1 MRQVIQS
8 LKNGE
13 LIVEEVPAPVV
24 VPGRVLVRNR
34 FSFVSP
40 GTERANREIAK
51 SSLLEKARQ
60 RPDQVKKVFEKIQTE
75 GFASTFQ
82 KVKSRLEEPVPLGYS
97 CAGEV
102 LAVGEGVKGLFPGD
116 RVACAGAGYANHADV
131 VCVPKNL
138 VVKIPDGVTDE
149 DACAATLCAIALQG
163 VRVTDPRIGEV
174 VGVIGLGLLGLITVQ
189 ILKANGCRVFGVD
202 LDPEALERAL
212 AQGADR
218 AVLRKENLVEIA
230 ASMTSGEGLDAVIL
244 TAATDSND
252 PVELAGTLCRR
263 KGRVI
268 AVGTLPME
276 IPRRIYYP
284 KELELR
290 LSTSYGPGRYD
301 PEYEERGKDY
311 PYAYVRFT
319 EQRNL
324 ETALSLMAQ
333 GRLRI
338 APLVTHTFPIE
349 EAEKAYALVEGK
361 TEDLILVLIQNGLI
375 AQPHLGDDAAAH
387 AVDDIGLDGFFGQ

>member
-1 MRQVIQS
+1 MKQVIQS
-8 LKNGE
+8 LRSGE
-13 LIVEEVPAPVV
+13 LAVEEVPAPIV
-24 VPGRVLVRNR
+24 VPGRVLVKNR

-60 RPDQVKKVFEKIQTE
+60 RPDQVKKVLEKIQTE
-75 GFASTFQ
+75 GFSSTFQ

-97 CAGEV
+97 SAGEV
-102 LAVGEGVKGLFPGD
+102 IAVGDGVEGLFPGD
-116 RVACAGAGYANHADV
+116 RVACAGAGYANHAEI

-138 VVKIPDGVTDE
+138 VAKIPEGVADE
-149 DACAATLCAIALQG
+149 EACAATLCAIALQG
-163 VRVTDPRIGEV
+163 VRVADLRLGEA
-174 VGVIGLGLLGLITVQ
+174 VGVIGLGLLGQIVVQ
-189 ILKANGCRVFGVD
+189 LLKANGCQVFGID
-202 LDPEALERAL
+202 LDSDSVDRTRSF
-212 AQGADR
+212 GADLSAIR
-218 AVLRKENLVEIA
+218 SEDVEKLA
-230 ASMTSGEGLDAVIL
+230 LSMTQGEGLDAVIL

-263 KGRVI
+263 KGRVV
-268 AVGTLPME
+268 AVGTLPMN

-324 ETALSLMAQ
+324 ETALSLMAE
-333 GRLRI
+333 GKLKI
-338 APLVTHTFPIE
+338 APLVTHSFSIDD
-349 EAEKAYALVEGK
+349 AKQAYALVEGE
-361 TEDLILVLIQNGLI
+361 TEEKSLGILFRY
-375 AQPHLGDDAAAH
+375 GD
-387 AVDDIGLDGFFGQ
+387 